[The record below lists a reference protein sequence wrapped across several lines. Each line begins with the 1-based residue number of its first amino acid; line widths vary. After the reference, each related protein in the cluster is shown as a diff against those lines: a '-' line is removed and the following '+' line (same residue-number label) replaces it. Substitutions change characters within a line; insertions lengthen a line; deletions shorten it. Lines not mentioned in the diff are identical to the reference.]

1 MARAGSGMLQSD
13 SAQTTVSNEESPN
26 GRWAASAL
34 CRSALRSS
42 SAACCSFS
50 LMESV
55 EILRE
60 ILTRYDI
67 APRDADEDKLRP
79 HSIINAPH
87 RGTRLVV
94 SRR

>member
-1 MARAGSGMLQSD
+1 
-13 SAQTTVSNEESPN
+13 
-26 GRWAASAL
+26 
-34 CRSALRSS
+34 
-42 SAACCSFS
+42 
-50 LMESV
+50 MESV

-60 ILTRYDI
+60 ILNRYDI

-94 SRR
+94 SRRHAEAAQT